1 MESMQSWFGLKDNHR
16 DFTIEN
22 DVDARLFFARVELNE
37 QLMAIVR
44 KSFRTGNPPK
54 FILYGDWGCGK
65 THTMRHIQHVLE
77 TQSEF
82 PSKVVFV
89 ELPDIEKKSTFQVAL
104 GALLDSL
111 GIDTAR
117 NWMLQYQ
124 AKHGPD
130 ARVRIQQ
137 VTQSQDIAVAFENLL
152 AYGNSGR
159 LAWDWLRGVKLS
171 SAEAASVGLPTELGQ
186 SNQMV
191 KVLEM
196 LGVLCQDTEP
206 GNSVLIFM
214 LDEVT
219 KVEDVTD
226 HDAINHWRNS
236 FKLIAD
242 AQTKN
247 IGFILSASWIDPED
261 FAEPLRDQQVM
272 TRFGESHYIRLD
284 NMDEESAKTFISA
297 LLNEWVDESA
307 RNSICNSYAS
317 EADGEMI
324 GDGSYPFTESGL
336 GVAAE
341 WTVRNGG
348 YTTPRDIQNALDEIF
363 NRAIDEEKHIISS
376 GYLYS
381 QINA

>member
-307 RNSICNSYAS
+307 RNSICNSYDS
-317 EADGEMI
+317 EAEGEI
-324 GDGSYPFTESGL
+324 
-336 GVAAE
+336 
-341 WTVRNGG
+341 
-348 YTTPRDIQNALDEIF
+348 
-363 NRAIDEEKHIISS
+363 
-376 GYLYS
+376 
-381 QINA
+381 